1 MDGWMDGWKD
11 FPRGTMGLLASWG
24 CWDLGFIL
32 GLTQGVKD
40 PALPH
45 LAATVAQ
52 I

>member
-1 MDGWMDGWKD
+1 MDGWTDGRISH
-11 FPRGTMGLLASWG
+11 RGTMGLLASWG